1 MCACQICSK
10 KLKYSLINM
19 GKVPIANH
27 LILKQGTKKKT
38 FNLEVFL
45 CKECNLYQLGE
56 RLSPKV
62 IFDNYFYHSSYSSSF
77 LEHSKK
83 FVQAIQKKLD
93 FSKNNFVLEIAS
105 NDGYLLKNFNKNKFK
120 VLGIEPSQN
129 VAKLAKKI
137 GINTEA
143 KFFNISTSKFIK
155 KKYGVPRLIIA
166 NNVLAHVPNLKLFF
180 KSLEIVSSDETIIT
194 IEFPSVKNMIK
205 LNQFDT
211 IYHEHY
217 TYLSLSTIE
226 KLLKKSTLKV
236 FNLEKIKTHG
246 GSLRLWL
253 SKNPKIIKDS
263 VIKERKSEKDEKI
276 FQISLLKQFSINA
289 ETKKKKFLVFLK
301 KAKKDNKSVCAYG
314 AAAKGISF
322 LNFCGKDS
330 KYISCIYDK
339 NIMKQ
344 GCFIPGLDIKILD
357 PNKIKD
363 DKPDYIIIL
372 PWNIKKEIKNELKF
386 INSWGGKFITF
397 E

>member
-1 MCACQICSK
+1 M
-10 KLKYSLINM
+10 
-19 GKVPIANH
+19 
-27 LILKQGTKKKT
+27 
-38 FNLEVFL
+38 
-45 CKECNLYQLGE
+45 
-56 RLSPKV
+56 
-62 IFDNYFYHSSYSSSF
+62 
-77 LEHSKK
+77 
-83 FVQAIQKKLD
+83 
-93 FSKNNFVLEIAS
+93 
-105 NDGYLLKNFNKNKFK
+105 LKNFNKNKFK

-180 KSLEIVSSDETIIT
+180 KSLEILSSDETIIT

-253 SKNPKIIKDS
+253 SKNPKI
-263 VIKERKSEKDEKI
+263 
-276 FQISLLKQFSINA
+276 
-289 ETKKKKFLVFLK
+289 
-301 KAKKDNKSVCAYG
+301 
-314 AAAKGISF
+314 
-322 LNFCGKDS
+322 
-330 KYISCIYDK
+330 
-339 NIMKQ
+339 
-344 GCFIPGLDIKILD
+344 
-357 PNKIKD
+357 
-363 DKPDYIIIL
+363 
-372 PWNIKKEIKNELKF
+372 
-386 INSWGGKFITF
+386 
-397 E
+397 